1 MAAQAERNQP
11 VEDYWAEHFVG
22 TKYALCT
29 LCGNRGIIDT
39 RGRAISPAGQEAGK
53 LNYCICP
60 NGQCGRVQDPNDE
73 KIAEKH
79 EHYEKVQRL
88 RQGG

>member
-1 MAAQAERNQP
+1 MAAQAERNTP
-11 VEDYWAEHFVG
+11 VEEYWAEHFVG
-22 TKYALCT
+22 TKLALCT

-39 RGRAISPAGQEAGK
+39 RGRAISPAGYEAGQ

-60 NGQCGRVQDPNDE
+60 NGQCMRVQDPKGE
-73 KIAEKH
+73 KIEETH
-79 EHYEKVQRL
+79 THYEKCERL